1 MIDDQDAPQ
10 LILQLYILLA
20 RHPKDLLYWE
30 TALRLGELSSHFEQ
44 VECGDFH
51 IIGMMY
57 VCFLIEN
64 NHEITFS
71 LLKTII

>member
-51 IIGMMY
+51 IISTAKR
-57 VCFLIEN
+57 C
-64 NHEITFS
+64 S
-71 LLKTII
+71 